1 MLAYC
6 LGVLLIIIALW
17 ILALASGWLFLSDLL
32 SWVIEWLKSNQ
43 WESTVLAAF
52 FLLLGLLIFLRPRE
66 RIPRSFQTSSKSGEI
81 RIAYDALQEIVRQ
94 SALEVAGV
102 NQVKVSLRERKAGLE
117 ITIITQFNSNI
128 VITETS
134 EGLQGKVQKDVEYYT
149 GIHVAEVKV
158 LVRSLETSGQA
169 RVR

>member
-17 ILALASGWLFLSDLL
+17 ILALVSGWLLPANLL
-32 SWVIEWLKSNQ
+32 YWGIEWLKTNQ
-43 WESTVLAAF
+43 WESTVLAALL
-52 FLLLGLLIFLRPRE
+52 LLLGLLIFFRPRE
-66 RIPRSFQTSSKSGEI
+66 RVPRSFQTSSKSGEV
-81 RIAYDALQEIVRQ
+81 RIAYDALQEIVKQ
-94 SALEVAGV
+94 SAVEVTGV
-102 NQVKVSLRERKAGLE
+102 KQVKVILRERKAGLE
-117 ITIITQFNSNI
+117 ITVVTQFNSET

-134 EGLQGKVQKDVEYYT
+134 EELQAKVQKDVEYYS

-158 LVRSLETSGQA
+158 LVRSLETSSQA

>member
-17 ILALASGWLFLSDLL
+17 ILALVSGWMLPSNLLF
-32 SWVIEWLKSNQ
+32 WGIEWLKTNM
-43 WESTVLAAF
+43 WEGTVLAAL
-52 FLLLGLLIFLRPRE
+52 FLLLGLLILFRPRE
-66 RIPRSFQTSSKSGEI
+66 RTSRSFQTSSKSGEV
-81 RIAYDALQEIVRQ
+81 RIAYDALQEIVKQ
-94 SALEVAGV
+94 SAIEVAGV
-102 NQVKVSLRERKAGLE
+102 NQVKVLLQERKAGLE
-117 ITIITQFNSNI
+117 ITVITQFNSNT

-134 EGLQGKVQKDVEYYT
+134 EELQVKVQKDVEYYT

-158 LVRSLETSGQA
+158 LVRSLETSSQA